1 MSTPRKAAP
10 SSPRSNDASPTLLPV
25 IVLLLSMGACATI
38 PPDGPQGPPM
48 SGQCNADGA
57 RWAVGRAPDN
67 DVVERARVDSGS
79 ATVRVVRPGDAVT
92 MDFRVDRLNLNVNA
106 RNAIDA
112 VKCG

>member
-1 MSTPRKAAP
+1 MPVPSQVEGSAPRAADVAP
-10 SSPRSNDASPTLLPV
+10 LRLPV

-38 PPDGPQGPPM
+38 PPEAPPQPIGL
-48 SGQCNADGA
+48 CNAEGA
-57 RWAVGRAPDN
+57 RSAVGREPSGE
-67 DVVERARVDSGS
+67 VVERARVDSGS

-92 MDFRVDRLNLNVNA
+92 MDFRSDRLNLNVNA